1 MPHEFPEDFLRPD
14 HRSPLADIDESFIF
28 DFTTYADEL
37 GDHQR
42 WSRWEDLEAL
52 MKGPE
57 PRPDWVVTSSGAI
70 DTDLGILKTGKEA
83 DVFLLERGDP
93 APHRRGGRH
102 GRQALSRHRPP
113 HLPPRRSYTEGRSMK
128 RSRDNRALKRK
139 STWGKQVAAGE
150 WAISEWNALRRCW
163 ELGLPVPY
171 PVQID
176 ETEILMEWITHDGET
191 APRVSQV
198 RPDRSVV
205 EGYYEQLR
213 DAMST
218 LAQAGLVHGD
228 LSPYNTLAAGDRLV
242 IIDLPQMVDLVG
254 NPRGHGLPAA
264 RLRQHGRLVPLAGAR
279 HRRARPLRG
288 ADGARVL
295 GSPRE
300 AHPRTR
306 RRGHHRRGPRPTAG
320 TRRPVAVRVATGR
333 AGPAR
338 PGTRAARALG
348 RGGRCSSGARSPPG
362 DEEDVRRAGGVVLP
376 QIARQPGRP
385 LPHDALLP
393 TRALRRPRTT
403 PRPPTHGPTPGR
415 MRVAE
420 PTTCSAR
427 ALHDHAIDL
436 ALAAWAADRS
446 DRRRDGRARA
456 RARVGGVRRRRP
468 ARARAGPRPHGRHRR
483 RSGRHGGGEPRCVP
497 RRRE

>member
-1 MPHEFPEDFLRPD
+1 MTHEFPEGFLRRD
-14 HRSPLADIDESFIF
+14 VRSPLADIDETFIF

-37 GDHQR
+37 GHHQR

-93 APHRRGGRH
+93 
-102 GRQALSRHRPP
+102 HRPDGAVVMAAKRYRDTD
-113 HLPPRRSYTEGRSMK
+113 HRTFHRAASYTEGRSMK

-198 RPDRSVV
+198 RPERSVV
-205 EGYYEQLR
+205 ESYYEQLR
-213 DAMST
+213 DALST
-218 LAQAGLVHGD
+218 LLQAGLVHGD

-254 NPRGHGLPAA
+254 NPRGMDFLLRDCANMAGWFRSRGLDVDEHD
-264 RLRQHGRLVPLAGAR
+264 LFGELM
-279 HRRARPLRG
+279 
-288 ADGARVL
+288 
-295 GSPRE
+295 
-300 AHPRTR
+300 AH
-306 RRGHHRRGPRPTAG
+306 AF
-320 TRRPVAVRVATGR
+320 
-333 AGPAR
+333 
-338 PGTRAARALG
+338 
-348 RGGRCSSGARSPPG
+348 
-362 DEEDVRRAGGVVLP
+362 
-376 QIARQPGRP
+376 
-385 LPHDALLP
+385 
-393 TRALRRPRTT
+393 
-403 PRPPTHGPTPGR
+403 
-415 MRVAE
+415 
-420 PTTCSAR
+420 
-427 ALHDHAIDL
+427 
-436 ALAAWAADRS
+436 
-446 DRRRDGRARA
+446 
-456 RARVGGVRRRRP
+456 
-468 ARARAGPRPHGRHRR
+468 
-483 RSGRHGGGEPRCVP
+483 
-497 RRRE
+497 